1 MTIQWFPGHMAKAR
15 RQVQES
21 LKLVDVVLELLDAR
35 IPGSSRNP
43 MLRQILGDKPRL
55 VILNKSDLADPEST
69 AAWQSYY
76 RAREIVAVTVDSVH
90 GKGISGIPPAVEQ
103 LAAPRL
109 HSVRAAGRRP
119 RRARCMV
126 LGIPN
131 VGKSALI
138 NRLAKQKVARTGDR
152 PGVTRGPQWIRL
164 AANLELL
171 DTPGILWPKFEDPE
185 IAYRLA
191 ITGAIKEDVFDLD
204 DVVTRLISWLLE
216 NRPGALAERYRLASV
231 PAEPLRC
238 LNLIG
243 AARGFYIGG
252 GEVDLHKAAVNVL
265 KEFREGKMGR
275 FTLELPEQQVKNT

>member
-119 RRARCMV
+119 RRARGMV
-126 LGIPN
+126 
-131 VGKSALI
+131 
-138 NRLAKQKVARTGDR
+138 
-152 PGVTRGPQWIRL
+152 W
-164 AANLELL
+164 
-171 DTPGILWPKFEDPE
+171 
-185 IAYRLA
+185 
-191 ITGAIKEDVFDLD
+191 
-204 DVVTRLISWLLE
+204 
-216 NRPGALAERYRLASV
+216 
-231 PAEPLRC
+231 
-238 LNLIG
+238 
-243 AARGFYIGG
+243 
-252 GEVDLHKAAVNVL
+252 
-265 KEFREGKMGR
+265 
-275 FTLELPEQQVKNT
+275 